1 MMLGTR
7 YASLADRGVLITGG
21 ASGIGESLVEHFW
34 QQDARVAFIDIDAE
48 ASEALVDRLSTGR
61 TPPMALPC
69 DLRDIPA
76 LRAAIGRAAEQV
88 GPIRVLVNNA
98 ARDDRHRVEDVTP
111 ESWDELQAVN
121 LRHQFFA
128 AQAVR
133 AGMAASG
140 GGSIVNFSS
149 TAWLRGRDGTIAYT
163 TAKAGVHGMSR
174 GLARELGGEGIR
186 VNTLVPGAI
195 VTERQR
201 RLWRTPELDAR
212 FLELQCVKYELFP
225 AECARMAL
233 FLAADD
239 SRGCT
244 GQMFVVDGG
253 LL

>member
-1 MMLGTR
+1 MIPTS
-7 YASLADRGVLITGG
+7 YPSLAGSGVLITGG

-34 QQDARVAFIDIDAE
+34 RQDARVAFIDIDRV
-48 ASEALVDRLSTGR
+48 ASAALVQRLSR
-61 TPPMALPC
+61 ERASPLALQC
-69 DLRDIPA
+69 DLRDISA
-76 LRAAIGRAAEQV
+76 LREAIGAAEREV
-88 GPIRVLVNNA
+88 GPLRVLVNNA
-98 ARDDRHRVEDVTP
+98 ARDDRHKVEDVTP

-133 AGMAASG
+133 GGMAAAG

-163 TAKAGVHGMSR
+163 TAKAGVHGMTR
-174 GLARELGGEGIR
+174 GLARELGGENIR

-195 VTERQR
+195 VTERQKK
-201 RLWRTPELDAR
+201 LWRTPELDAR
-212 FLELQCVKYELFP
+212 FLELQCLKHELHP
-225 AECARMAL
+225 ADCARMAL
-233 FLAADD
+233 FLASDD

>member
-1 MMLGTR
+1 
-7 YASLADRGVLITGG
+7 LITGG

-34 QQDARVAFIDIDAE
+34 QQEAQVAFIDIDRQ
-48 ASEALVDRLSTGR
+48 ASSALVQRLSAGR
-61 TPPMALPC
+61 PPPTALEC

-76 LRAAIGRAAEQV
+76 LREAIATAGREV
-88 GPIRVLVNNA
+88 GPLRVLVNNA

-111 ESWDELQAVN
+111 ESWDELQSVN

-133 AGMAASG
+133 DTMATAG

-163 TAKAGVHGMSR
+163 TAKAGVHGLTR
-174 GLARELGGEGIR
+174 GLAREFGGENIR

-195 VTERQR
+195 ITAKQK

-212 FLELQCVKYELFP
+212 FLELQCLKYELHP

-233 FLAADD
+233 FLASDD

>member
-1 MMLGTR
+1 MNAAH
-7 YASLADRGVLITGG
+7 YPSLAGRAVLVTGG

-34 QQDARVAFIDIDAE
+34 QQDARVAFVDIDGA
-48 ASEALVDRLSTGR
+48 ASSALVERLSASR
-61 TPPMALPC
+61 PPPLAFQC
-69 DLRDIPA
+69 DVRDIPA
-76 LRAAIGRAAEQV
+76 LRDTIAAAEGQL
-88 GPIRVLVNNA
+88 GPLRVLVNNA

-121 LRHQFFA
+121 VRHQFFA
-128 AQAVR
+128 AQVVR
-133 AGMAASG
+133 PSMAAAG
-140 GGSIVNFSS
+140 GGSIINFSS

-163 TAKAGVHGMSR
+163 TAKAGVHGLTR
-174 GLARELGGEGIR
+174 GLARELGVEGIR

-195 VTERQR
+195 VTERQK

-212 FLELQCVKYELFP
+212 FLELQCVKYELHP